1 MKRSAILAVALLIIG
16 GLGWT
21 TGSVITSVAAQPIAV
36 QVAANQ
42 TTTFNIENMTCAL
55 CPVTVK
61 KAMEGVAGV
70 KSVAIDFDGKTA
82 TVIFDSSMTTPDAI
96 AAASTN
102 VGYPASVQG

>member
-1 MKRSAILAVALLIIG
+1 MKRSPILAVALLTLG
-16 GLGWT
+16 GVAWM
-21 TGSVITSVAAQPIAV
+21 TGSIVTPVAAQSAAV
-36 QVAANQ
+36 QVAAAQ
-42 TTTFNIENMTCAL
+42 TATFKIENMTCAL